1 MKYTLTLFAL
11 LFFFNSSAQLP
22 SDELIDYLTFE
33 NLKPENKADYGSQNN
48 PIHSGAFKY
57 ISDRNKMMLK
67 SLKFKNSYRWPN
79 GEQVDFSNRRS
90 INNGVKIVDCYTI
103 VRKGTTDTLKIFV
116 DPYEESS
123 EYFVPK
129 GLTKLTKELLAS
141 EIAPYLKLIEEL
153 EQSKNP
159 FSEKETAAK
168 ILQYISQNIGIG
180 LFNDADMLKK
190 PMTDETADKDV
201 KGFLMRAYIFNKFYA
216 LGNSK
221 DNPKQY
227 AYNKLKENFKKMKAE
242 NPNMNIGKL
251 DEILK

>member
-11 LFFFNSSAQLP
+11 LFFFKSNAQLP
-22 SDELIDYLTFE
+22 SDELVAYLTFE
-33 NLKPENKADYGSQNN
+33 NLKSENKADYGSQNN
-48 PIHSGAFKY
+48 PIQSGAFKY

-79 GEQVDFSNRRS
+79 GEQIDFSNRRS
-90 INNGVKIVDCYTI
+90 INNGIKIVDCYTI

-116 DPYEESS
+116 DPYQEST

-129 GLTKLTKELLAS
+129 GLTKLTKELLAT
-141 EIAPYLKLIEEL
+141 EITPYLKLIEEL
-153 EQSKNP
+153 EQSKDP
-159 FSEKETAAK
+159 YAEKENAGK

-180 LFNDADMLKK
+180 LFNDADMLAK

-216 LGNSK
+216 LGHSK
-221 DNPKQY
+221 DNPKEY
-227 AYNKLKENFKKMKAE
+227 AFNKVKSNFKKLKTE
-242 NPNMNIGKL
+242 NPSLNVGNL